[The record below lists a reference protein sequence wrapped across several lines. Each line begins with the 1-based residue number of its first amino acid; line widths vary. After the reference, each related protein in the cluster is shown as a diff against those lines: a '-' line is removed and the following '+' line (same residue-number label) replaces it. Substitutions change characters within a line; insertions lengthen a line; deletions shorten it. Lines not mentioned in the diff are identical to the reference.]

1 MRSTPFAYGEITM
14 WKGVLFLR
22 KDDVKPGGPTQMV
35 LGVALGGV
43 VAIVVELLVL
53 LAGAA
58 AISSGLLRENAQLQL
73 VAMACVLGGLVGG
86 LVCACRWPA
95 RKLLGGL
102 AAGLTCGVLL
112 WIISAARGG
121 GQVLEVRGLVVLT
134 SCLCGGALAG
144 LLCLRFGR
152 KKPASVRRRRV

>member
-1 MRSTPFAYGEITM
+1 
-14 WKGVLFLR
+14 
-22 KDDVKPGGPTQMV
+22 MV

-144 LLCLRFGR
+144 FRQR
-152 KKPASVRRRRV
+152 PAQPHVKAWRIWQREPFPSAKTLDIWGETLYNS

>member
-1 MRSTPFAYGEITM
+1 M
-14 WKGVLFLR
+14 R
-22 KDDVKPGGPTQMV
+22 KDDGNRGGRAWG
-35 LGVALGGV
+35 GVGGAWGGV
-43 VAIVVELLVL
+43 VARVVGLLGR
-53 LAGAA
+53 LAGGA
-58 AISSGLLRENAQLQL
+58 AISSGLLRENAQLRL

-86 LVCACRWPA
+86 VVCACRWPA

-152 KKPASVRRRRV
+152 KKPSSVRRSRM